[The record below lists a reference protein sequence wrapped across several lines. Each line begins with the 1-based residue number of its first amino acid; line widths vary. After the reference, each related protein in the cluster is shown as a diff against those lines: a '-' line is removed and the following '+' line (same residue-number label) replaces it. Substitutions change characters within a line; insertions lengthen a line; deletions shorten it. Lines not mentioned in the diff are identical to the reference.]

1 MVQRELKH
9 SHRLQQEALH
19 TSPSK
24 YRDAW
29 GISLASFLKHTDGKG
44 LIETNSKMAHKV
56 TSTDMA
62 RNMDHLTLNTAGD
75 HDIHTYRQFI
85 DYHLQATSNKTT

>member
-1 MVQRELKH
+1 MVQREMKH

-44 LIETNSKMAHKV
+44 LIETNSKKW
-56 TSTDMA
+56 
-62 RNMDHLTLNTAGD
+62 
-75 HDIHTYRQFI
+75 HT
-85 DYHLQATSNKTT
+85 K